1 MSNVLE
7 VNDRS
12 EFQDLLDT
20 EETVVVKFW
29 ATWCGP
35 CKQFA
40 PSFEGAAERIEGAT
54 FVASDVDEADYAVV
68 DYGVRGIPA
77 VKLFRNGEFVA
88 DLTER
93 KPIPFIN
100 EVNSYL

>member
-20 EETVVVKFW
+20 EDTVVVKFW
-29 ATWCGP
+29 AEWCGP

-40 PSFEGAAERIEGAT
+40 PAFESAAERIDAT
-54 FVASDVDEADYAVV
+54 FVAADVDSADWAMV

-77 VKLFRNGEFVA
+77 VKLFRKGEFVA
-88 DLTER
+88 DLKEQ
-93 KPIPFIN
+93 KAIPFIN
-100 EVNSYL
+100 EVNSLI

>member
-35 CKQFA
+35 CKMFA
-40 PSFEGAAERIEGAT
+40 PAFEKAAEKTPEAT
-54 FVASDVDEADYAVV
+54 FVAADVDSADWAMLE
-68 DYGVRGIPA
+68 YGVRGIPA
-77 VKLFRNGEFVA
+77 VKVFKNGEYVT
-88 DLTER
+88 DITER
-93 KPIPFIN
+93 RTVPLVN
-100 EVNSYL
+100 EISQHV